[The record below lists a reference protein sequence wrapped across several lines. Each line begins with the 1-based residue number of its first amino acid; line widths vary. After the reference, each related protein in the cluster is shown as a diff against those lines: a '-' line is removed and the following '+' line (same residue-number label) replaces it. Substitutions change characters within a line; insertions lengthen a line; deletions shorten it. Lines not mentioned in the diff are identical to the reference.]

1 MKGNNN
7 CFKQTNDMSS
17 NWIISWVLS
26 LREENK
32 EGNNWYK
39 IIFKRFIESNTSD
52 SMNFS
57 EFYNVKLHYRKPRIK
72 M

>member
-1 MKGNNN
+1 MRKEIII
-7 CFKQTNDMSS
+7 TS
-17 NWIISWVLS
+17 NKLTIRVRIGLF
-26 LREENK
+26 LEPREENK
-32 EGNNWYK
+32 EDNNCK
-39 IIFKRFIESNTSD
+39 IIFKQLIESNTSD